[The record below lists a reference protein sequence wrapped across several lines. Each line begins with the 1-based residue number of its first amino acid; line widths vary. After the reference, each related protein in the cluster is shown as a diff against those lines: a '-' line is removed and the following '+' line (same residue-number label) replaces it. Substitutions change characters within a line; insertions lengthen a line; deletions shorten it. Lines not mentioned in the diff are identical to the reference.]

1 MPSRLVKE
9 GEGGLGYRHR
19 STKRGTVFVK
29 IGRSV
34 FVKIGTEIG
43 PLRGVLHAC
52 NHMFSSI
59 GGAFKA
65 N

>member
-1 MPSRLVKE
+1 MVW
-9 GEGGLGYRHR
+9 
-19 STKRGTVFVK
+19 
-29 IGRSV
+29 
-34 FVKIGTEIG
+34 GTEIG
-43 PLRGVLHAC
+43 PLRGVQFLSKSGGPFFVKIGTEISPLRGVLHAF